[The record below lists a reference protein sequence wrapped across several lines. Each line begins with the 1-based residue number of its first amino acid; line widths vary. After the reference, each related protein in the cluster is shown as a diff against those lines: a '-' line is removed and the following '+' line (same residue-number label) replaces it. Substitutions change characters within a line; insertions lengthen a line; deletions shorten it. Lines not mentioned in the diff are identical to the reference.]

1 MVEPKALPH
10 NPHPQNTDF
19 ERKKLEGNPMAL
31 GTRRR
36 MREKMVYIGRCDD
49 SMVGILAISPVEEPA
64 P

>member
-1 MVEPKALPH
+1 
-10 NPHPQNTDF
+10 
-19 ERKKLEGNPMAL
+19 MAS

-36 MREKMVYIGRCDD
+36 MREEMVDIGRSDD